1 MIYQALDTQWI
12 EAYIHS
18 LLSTF
23 LLISCHKD
31 FRLSPN
37 LSFKPPNPSPKV
49 RVQELNEE
57 LQAAKDSAKASRGR
71 ENSLKEEVDSL
82 NQDLQRSQKT
92 QRRLQAEKEEREQ
105 ETQELKQQIK
115 RLSSALQVSIC
126 KECGKKKTSYWFVR
140 KHAAFCM
147 QLHLCRPCWTNLS
160 LQFTYLRPN
169 RSAFFFFFLT

>member
-1 MIYQALDTQWI
+1 M
-12 EAYIHS
+12 
-18 LLSTF
+18 LSTF

-126 KECGKKKTSYWFVR
+126 KECGKKKTSY
-140 KHAAFCM
+140 
-147 QLHLCRPCWTNLS
+147 
-160 LQFTYLRPN
+160 
-169 RSAFFFFFLT
+169 

>member
-1 MIYQALDTQWI
+1 M
-12 EAYIHS
+12 
-18 LLSTF
+18 
-23 LLISCHKD
+23 
-31 FRLSPN
+31 SPN
-37 LSFKPPNPSPKV
+37 LSFNFENPPSPKV

-105 ETQELKQQIK
+105 EIQELKQQIK

-126 KECGKKKTSYWFVR
+126 KECGITQVTGLSES
-140 KHAAFCM
+140 M
-147 QLHLCRPCWTNLS
+147 Q
-160 LQFTYLRPN
+160 
-169 RSAFFFFFLT
+169 RSVCSCICICVVLAEPLFHRNTRIVGQKSI